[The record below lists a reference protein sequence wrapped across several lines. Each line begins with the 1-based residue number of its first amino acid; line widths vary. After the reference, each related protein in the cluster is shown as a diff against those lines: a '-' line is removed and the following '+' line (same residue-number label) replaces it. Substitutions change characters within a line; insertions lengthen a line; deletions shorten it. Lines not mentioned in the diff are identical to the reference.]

1 MAKDPAFL
9 FYSNDFDQK
18 TKFFTD
24 EQVGK
29 YIRLMIAQHQHGHL
43 TEPQM
48 LFICKT
54 QDKQVLDKFIQDTDG
69 LFYNERLEFEIN
81 KRKSFTESRRNN
93 RTKKDTSITS
103 EKDMSEHML
112 SHMENE
118 NENDIYFN
126 NKIGVQNNF
135 QIPTIEQVIE
145 FTLSK
150 GYSEDVAK
158 KAFEYYSNQDWKD
171 KNNKPINNWRN
182 SLTFYWFT
190 DENKKPKEEKIFR
203 YKILTSQ
210 IPDQVHKCN
219 EKTLKS
225 LKQSYGDNL
234 ILV

>member
-43 TEPQM
+43 TEQQM
-48 LFICKT
+48 LFGCKT

-135 QIPTIEQVIE
+135 QIPTLEQVIE

-158 KAFEYYSNQDWKD
+158 KS
-171 KNNKPINNWRN
+171 I
-182 SLTFYWFT
+182 
-190 DENKKPKEEKIFR
+190 
-203 YKILTSQ
+203 
-210 IPDQVHKCN
+210 
-219 EKTLKS
+219 
-225 LKQSYGDNL
+225 
-234 ILV
+234 